1 MRGNQAAELCPI
13 ENGIEDPSVLS
24 KHMWL
29 FCDACRDRRL
39 SNTLR
44 GKQLVGL
51 LGESDSEEE
60 TPDATEGEKNEERVE
75 PNEGKNANAV
85 MKKRGRKKKTEKQET
100 FLPDALKINRYVKSG
115 ISKKEALQKLIEEKR
130 EEAAQKALLRGAVQR
145 GSDDVEEN
153 TSTKLKVDPSGMPWS
168 PRYDTFLLSRQSV
181 FNRVID
187 HQRYVAIISNF
198 LDANKSLRYD
208 HNKQE
213 IEAMDEKLSAERKA
227 YQKHVKKKIKGLK
240 QHLYMCGNLQSS
252 RFILERLMKRRSQL
266 SGQYGSPL
274 NVTTDGLESDVS
286 QSLPKVK
293 YNLVSG
299 TMPKIVIPNERRRF
313 TFTNNVVEVREQSP
327 LDRVNQ
333 FPLDSD
339 ELAFH
344 FAMKYAV
351 NVVTG
356 VSSVLAIMCRPWLA
370 DSACYTIP
378 IVVKGVF
385 DAVHGRPKNICILG
399 KPCVLDELNHPSL
412 WRRFMKHSVRIA
424 LHPKAKQAQRTG
436 GRQRAILKKLEATT
450 KTKLNDDGGEKQQ
463 TQPNVESESGDEI
476 GGLVIAEPSK
486 GGDETEAVTSKKRP
500 ETDEVAAN
508 DDANPSSVDQRFVN
522 DVLSGIMEEMGST
535 NIKSRSECDGAVEQR
550 ADLENFNGS
559 DLSKRY
565 TIFSI
570 GEEGLD
576 DVMVL
581 IRSGNDGLDSST
593 GTSVSVAVKLEF
605 APDLGAERLGDEEW
619 LYDALRC
626 RFKCASHLLRLR
638 IHYSELHFLQK
649 ERYEERGMIARDAR
663 RKLLIQKRTHLLKSV
678 LLQLEQ
684 LKPGSYALRLDA
696 KGRAE
701 ILPQITDPL
710 SERVEMDVD
719 KMNEIKACRATG
731 FAFNGIDEHVALV
744 YHLVQKRIPAA
755 FLPESSKPPRGN
767 RGGRKKDID
776 ASSSASAGKGG
787 YRGRSDPQTCPAAKR
802 KRIDL
807 DAPQ

>member
-1 MRGNQAAELCPI
+1 
-13 ENGIEDPSVLS
+13 
-24 KHMWL
+24 MWL

-39 SNTLR
+39 LNTFR
-44 GKQLVGL
+44 GKQLIGL
-51 LGESDSEEE
+51 LDESSSGAETSEV
-60 TPDATEGEKNEERVE
+60 EKNEEKIERNTAE
-75 PNEGKNANAV
+75 NSTIT
-85 MKKRGRKKKTEKQET
+85 MKKRRGKRKIEKEET
-100 FLPDALKINRYVKSG
+100 ILPDSLKISRYMKAG

-130 EEAAQKALLRGAVQR
+130 EEAAQKALLRSAVQR
-145 GSDDVEEN
+145 GSNDIEEN
-153 TSTKLKVDPSGMPWS
+153 TRTKLKVDPSGMPWS
-168 PRYDTFLLSRQSV
+168 PRYDTFLLSRQSII
-181 FNRVID
+181 NRVID

-227 YQKHVKKKIKGLK
+227 YQKHVKKIMKALK
-240 QHLYMCGNLQSS
+240 QHLYMCGNLQSN
-252 RFILERLMKRRSQL
+252 RFVLERLMKRRSQL

-274 NVTTDGLESDVS
+274 NIRTDGLEDDIS

-299 TMPKIVIPNERRRF
+299 TMTKIVIPNERRRF
-313 TFTNNVVEVREQSP
+313 TFTNNVEEVREQSP

-333 FPLDSD
+333 FPLEND
-339 ELAFH
+339 ELASH

-351 NVVTG
+351 NVITG

-378 IVVKGVF
+378 IVVKAVF
-385 DAVHGRPKNICILG
+385 DTVHGRPKNICILG

-424 LHPKAKQAQRTG
+424 LYPKAKQAQRTG
-436 GRQRAILKKLEATT
+436 GRQRAVPKKLEAAT
-450 KTKLNDDGGEKQQ
+450 KIKSIGDGDEK
-463 TQPNVESESGDEI
+463 QPNVEKESGDEV
-476 GGLVIAEPSK
+476 GSLVIAEPSK
-486 GGDETEAVTSKKRP
+486 GDDESEAITSKKRRS
-500 ETDEVAAN
+500 ETEEVAVN
-508 DDANPSSVDQRFVN
+508 DETNPSSVDQRFVN

-535 NIKSRSECDGAVEQR
+535 NIKSRSECDGAIEQR
-550 ADLENFNGS
+550 ANLENFNGS

-576 DVMVL
+576 DVLVL

-605 APDLGAERLGDEEW
+605 APDHGAERLGDEEW

-649 ERYEERGMIARDAR
+649 ERYEERNMIARDAR

-678 LLQLEQ
+678 LLHLEQ
-684 LKPGSYALRLDA
+684 LEPGSYALRLDA

-719 KMNEIKACRATG
+719 KMNEIKACRAVG

-755 FLPESSKPPRGN
+755 FLPESSKPPKGN
-767 RGGRKKDID
+767 RGGRKKDIV
-776 ASSSASAGKGG
+776 ASSSANMGNGQ
-787 YRGRSDPQTCPAAKR
+787 YRGRNGPQTYPAAKR

-807 DAPQ
+807 DAP